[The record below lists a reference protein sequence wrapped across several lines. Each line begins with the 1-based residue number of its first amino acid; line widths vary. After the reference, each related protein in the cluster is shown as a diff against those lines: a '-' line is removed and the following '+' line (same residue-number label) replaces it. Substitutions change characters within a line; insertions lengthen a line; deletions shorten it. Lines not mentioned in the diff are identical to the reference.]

1 MMCAGPEGV
10 AASRSGQGSS
20 MSEII
25 DKAVAVLNEKLAG
38 GGFDGSAKFVFED
51 EGSLVLD
58 SDGARA
64 GDEEAEV
71 TLTATAEVFEALL
84 AGDLNP
90 TSAFMT
96 GKLSID
102 GSMGQAMKLTSI
114 LG

>member
-1 MMCAGPEGV
+1 
-10 AASRSGQGSS
+10 

-25 DKAVAVLNEKLAG
+25 DKAVATLNEKLAG
-38 GGFDGSAKFVFED
+38 EGFDGSVKFIFKD
-51 EGSLVLD
+51 EGSLMLD
-58 SDGARA
+58 EGGARA
-64 GDEEAEV
+64 GDGDAEV

-84 AGDLNP
+84 SGDLNP

-102 GSMGQAMKLTSI
+102 GSMGEALKLTSI